1 VLAKVNKC
9 IVLETVNGFTPQQ
22 HEQDY
27 EEKLDGYI
35 FIVNVIVMNSG
46 HFTHTAKTNVYLL

>member
-1 VLAKVNKC
+1 MLAKVNKC

-27 EEKLDGYI
+27 EVKLDGYI
-35 FIVNVIVMNSG
+35 LIVNIIVMISV
-46 HFTHTAKTNVYLL
+46 HFTHTA